1 MHWNQFVP
9 CSKFSLASMNLESRA
24 LALAFDCFGLYGR
37 KNENEAG
44 GSWGG
49 KGGKCW
55 RRKNKHTYL
64 QWILHLG
71 HWDRRLAFLHF
82 NLE

>member
-1 MHWNQFVP
+1 
-9 CSKFSLASMNLESRA
+9 MNLESCA

-37 KNENEAG
+37 KYENRAG
-44 GSWGG
+44 GQLGG
-49 KGGKCW
+49 KGREMLAQEKQ
-55 RRKNKHTYL
+55 HTYL

-71 HWDRRLAFLHF
+71 HWDRRLTFLHF